1 MANSSADTNA
11 DAHFKKLDKAFLGH
25 PKPLQGLFFVEM
37 WERFSYYGIRPLL
50 VLFMTTAI
58 VSGGFG
64 FDDTTAAAI
73 YGIFSGMMYLVP
85 LAGGWLADNWL
96 GQERSLWWGCII
108 MALGHLAI
116 GMSALPMLGMTM
128 FFVGLILLV
137 LGTGLFKTC
146 IAVMVG
152 SLYDDKDDRRDS
164 GFTVFYMSINLGA
177 MVAPIATGYF
187 VDKGQWHTGFTIG
200 GIGMLIA
207 LLVYRF
213 VAKKYLTKFANS
225 KGMSVSWDKPSRRVA
240 HVGKVVFAFLVALCG
255 LVVMVSTGVLT
266 INAVAIRDAMTYLI
280 IGALFAFFGWAFL
293 SSRFVK
299 AEKMRLLVCF
309 FLIVG
314 ASLFWS
320 SFEQQPASFNLFA
333 ERYTDRSLGGFNI
346 PTVWFQS
353 LNPIF
358 ILLFA
363 PLVSMLWIKL
373 GKRHKNPNSM
383 TKFALGMLLASV
395 AFAIMIMASKMI
407 VAGSASVSMMWLVS
421 SLLFLTIAELCISPV
436 GMSSMTKLAPQGM
449 QGVMMGL
456 WYTSISLGGL
466 IGSISG
472 GYVSAE
478 TIGDLPKLFTA
489 LTVFLVVCGVLLL
502 VLAKPITNML
512 SQTDKDATV

>member
-1 MANSSADTNA
+1 MSKTNFE
-11 DAHFKKLDKAFLGH
+11 HLDKSFIGH

-50 VLFMTTAI
+50 VLFMTTAL

-64 FDDTTAAAI
+64 FDDTTATAI
-73 YGIFSGMMYLVP
+73 YGIFSGMIYLAP

-96 GQERSLWWGCII
+96 GQERSLWWGCVI

-116 GMSALPMLGMTM
+116 GLSAVPMLGMTM

-152 SLYDDKDDRRDS
+152 SLYDEQDERRDS

-177 MVAPIATGYF
+177 MIAPIITGYF
-187 VDKGQWHTGFTIG
+187 AENGQWHTGFTVG
-200 GIGMLIA
+200 GIGMLLA

-213 VAKKYLTKFANS
+213 IAKKHLAQYANA
-225 KGMSVSWDKPSRRVA
+225 KGMTVSWDKPNRKAS
-240 HVGKVVFAFLVALCG
+240 HVGKVVFAFLVALG
-255 LVVMVSTGVLT
+255 ALVVLVATGV
-266 INAVAIRDAMTYLI
+266 IGIDAVLIRDMMTYLI
-280 IGALFAFFGWAFL
+280 IGALFAFFGWGFL
-293 SSRFVK
+293 SHRFDK
-299 AEKMRLLVCF
+299 AEKMRLLVAF
-309 FLIVG
+309 FLIIG

-333 ERYTDRSLGGFNI
+333 ERYTDRDVNGFVV
-346 PTVWFQS
+346 PTVWLQS

-358 ILLFA
+358 ILIFA
-363 PLVSMLWIKL
+363 PLVSMFWIKL
-373 GKRHKNPNSM
+373 GKKHKNPNSM
-383 TKFALGMLLASV
+383 TKFAFGMLLASV
-395 AFAIMIMASKMI
+395 AFAIMIMASKLI
-407 VAGSASVSMMWLVS
+407 VGGSASVSMGWLVS
-421 SLLFLTIAELCISPV
+421 SLLFLTLAELFISPV
-436 GMSSMTKLAPQGM
+436 GMSSMTKLAPKGM
-449 QGVMMGL
+449 QGMMMGI

-478 TIGDLPKLFTA
+478 TIGDLPTLFTA
-489 LTVFLVVCGVLLL
+489 LTVFLVICAVMLLIL
-502 VLAKPITNML
+502 SKPINKLL
-512 SQTDKDATV
+512 SNADHKANA